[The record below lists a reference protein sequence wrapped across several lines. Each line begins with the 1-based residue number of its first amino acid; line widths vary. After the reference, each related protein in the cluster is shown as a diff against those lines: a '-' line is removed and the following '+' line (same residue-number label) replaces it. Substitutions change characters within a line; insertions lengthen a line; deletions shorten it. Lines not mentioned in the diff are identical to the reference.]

1 MCPVSGS
8 RSFRF
13 FLSFLFFLCLL
24 CRSFSLP
31 RRDPSVVTRYRSRD
45 DRGREK
51 KTFRLLLFS
60 SRRTKET
67 QLLIFPLRF
76 PFFFFFWS
84 FPSVLLSLSLSSFF
98 VLFSLSLSLFLLL
111 DRSSLSITFF
121 PVTAFKQRD
130 GLACRLEARDFDP
143 RHTRFQVTRAGRHK
157 LGRLG
162 LSPPE

>member
-1 MCPVSGS
+1 MCPVCGS
-8 RSFRF
+8 RSCRF
-13 FLSFLFFLCLL
+13 FLPFLFFRLL

-31 RRDPSVVTRYRSRD
+31 RRDPSVVTRDRFPMVAAVKKTSRYQEP
-45 DRGREK
+45 EK
-51 KTFRLLLFS
+51 K
-60 SRRTKET
+60 T
-67 QLLIFPLRF
+67 QLLIFPSFFSFLRSFVFSFLSFFSFF
-76 PFFFFFWS
+76 PFFG
-84 FPSVLLSLSLSSFF
+84 
-98 VLFSLSLSLFLLL
+98 SLFLCPFFLL

-143 RHTRFQVTRAGRHK
+143 RHTRFRVTRAGRHK